1 MVGRCVE
8 PIRCPGGG
16 SLAGQVEQMTVLA
29 EPELKQRKFLC
40 ENCERELFLNALYCD
55 NCGGKIEWP
64 EKYKPILSGKKH
76 DEKGGD
82 KHRHEKRD

>member
-8 PIRCPGGG
+8 PIRYPGGS

-29 EPELKQRKFLC
+29 EPELDQKRFFC

-64 EKYKPILSGKKH
+64 EKYASIEVNEEREKAGKPLGEKK
-76 DEKGGD
+76 D
-82 KHRHEKRD
+82 